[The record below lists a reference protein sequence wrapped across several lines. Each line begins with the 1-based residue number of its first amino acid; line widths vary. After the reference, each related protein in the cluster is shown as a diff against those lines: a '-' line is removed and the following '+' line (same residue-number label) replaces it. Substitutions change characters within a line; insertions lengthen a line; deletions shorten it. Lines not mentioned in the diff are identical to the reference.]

1 MKADIITYFK
11 DEKGNIYNVG
21 DTVTITWNNGGG
33 CGSCQITKITKTG
46 FRFGQVPGK
55 EKSAQFD
62 EIRELRLHIM
72 RDNQ

>member
-46 FRFGQVPGK
+46 FR
-55 EKSAQFD
+55 
-62 EIRELRLHIM
+62 
-72 RDNQ
+72 DNQ